1 MAFQDRKW
9 LYHATPPWVRA
20 ENARFFLTVCC
31 KERGREQLTRPE
43 LAEGIFDSIRFGQA
57 RGDWYVRLILLM
69 PDHLHM
75 IASFP
80 DHEVSMTKRIS
91 DWKRLMAR
99 RHKIVWQKA
108 FFDHRLRN
116 DAALDEKAAYI
127 RMNPVRAGLCKQH
140 KDWPY
145 IWEPDRS

>member
-1 MAFQDRKW
+1 MARTERRW
-9 LYHATPPWVRA
+9 LYHNTPSWIRPDN
-20 ENARFFLTVCC
+20 ERFFITICC
-31 KERGREQLTRPE
+31 KERGREQLTQPKV
-43 LAEGIFDSIRFGQA
+43 AEGIFASIDFGQE
-57 RGDWYVRLILLM
+57 RGDWHMRLLLLM

-80 DHEVSMTKRIS
+80 DHIASMSKSIS

-108 FFDHRLRN
+108 FFDHRLRS

-127 RMNPVRAGLCKQH
+127 RMNPVHAGLCK
-140 KDWPY
+140 KPEDWPY
-145 IWEPDRS
+145 AWEQW